1 MGNFYFYF
9 LQVENIL
16 SKKFQLIFFYAFFT
30 GKNIWKKIIDLKKK
44 KKKDF
49 EFFLS

>member
-30 GKNIWKKIIDLKKK
+30 GKNIWKKIIDLKKI
-44 KKKDF
+44 KKDF
-49 EFFLS
+49 EFF